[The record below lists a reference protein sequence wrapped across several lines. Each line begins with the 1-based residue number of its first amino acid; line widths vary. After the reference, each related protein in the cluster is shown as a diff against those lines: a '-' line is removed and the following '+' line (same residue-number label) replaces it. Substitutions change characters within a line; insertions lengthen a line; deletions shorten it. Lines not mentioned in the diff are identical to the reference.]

1 MSASMQTVALAVLS
15 RALHDACDVIHDLGR
30 GRPTRAAAVAEAR
43 AFWESDAPEWRLAR
57 EAWCDAA
64 GVHPEKARAVA
75 LQEIAKA
82 AGEPL
87 TKARESRSE
96 LVRRDFAAGVTV
108 PQLVERH
115 GLSRSGVYKALQSR
129 RSRWA

>member
-1 MSASMQTVALAVLS
+1 MEVVALAVLN

-30 GRPTRAAAVAEAR
+30 GRPTREAAVAEAR
-43 AFWESDAPEWRLAR
+43 AFWESDAPEWRLSR

-64 GVHPEKARAVA
+64 GVHPEQARAVA
-75 LQEIAKA
+75 LAEIAKA
-82 AGEPL
+82 EGAPL
-87 TKARESRSE
+87 AKARTSRSE
-96 LVRRDFAAGVTV
+96 MIRRDFAAGMTV

-115 GLSRSGVYKALQSR
+115 GMSRSGVYKALASR